1 MIWLIKREPYL
12 LPLLLSCEWHLL
24 DRQRPEDGNLD
35 CVVCCLVS
43 VSFGAE
49 IRMHNYVGENL
60 LYSHSVPFSKYLIP
74 PSSITN
80 RGKLIRL
87 SVCYNYSSVSK

>member
-49 IRMHNYVGENL
+49 IRMRNYVGERKLTIQPSCAVLKILNSPK
-60 LYSHSVPFSKYLIP
+60 LYH
-74 PSSITN
+74 
-80 RGKLIRL
+80 
-87 SVCYNYSSVSK
+87 

>member
-49 IRMHNYVGENL
+49 IRMHNYVSENL
-60 LYSHSVPFSKYLIP
+60 IYSHSVPF
-74 PSSITN
+74 
-80 RGKLIRL
+80 
-87 SVCYNYSSVSK
+87 